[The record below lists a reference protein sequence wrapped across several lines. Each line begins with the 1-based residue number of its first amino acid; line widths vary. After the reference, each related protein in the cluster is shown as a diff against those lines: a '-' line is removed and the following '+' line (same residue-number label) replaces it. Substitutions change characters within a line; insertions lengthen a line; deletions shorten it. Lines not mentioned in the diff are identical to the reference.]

1 MVEKTSGFI
10 KSAGFILLLVSL
22 FIFDDILIYLLF
34 QNFYDWQVDLIY
46 FGFGATIV
54 LALNFGLAFTVLKSM
69 RKRPTTGRQGMF
81 GKTGVVLKTKNDEY
95 WIRVQGEMWKSQSSD
110 KLEIGDKVVIDSV
123 DGLSLIVRNI
133 VDPSY

>member
-34 QNFYDWQVDLIY
+34 QNFYDWEVDLIY

-54 LALNFGLAFTVLKSM
+54 LALNFGLAFAVFKSM

-95 WIRVQGEMWKSQSSD
+95 WIRVQGE
-110 KLEIGDKVVIDSV
+110 I
-123 DGLSLIVRNI
+123 
-133 VDPSY
+133 